1 MPYNLFKMFKIACR
15 DSPYDV
21 IPFKQATDDAN
32 KIFNLRTKKSLLAFI
47 VNDGLEDLTFI
58 NKKKWEQNQNPDN
71 PIEVYAYRFRTR
83 AIVGYIAFM
92 FNSKTEKWLIK
103 SFHQPE
109 DRNAAM
115 LEAMQKALENKS
127 LEESND

>member
-1 MPYNLFKMFKIACR
+1 MFKIACR

-21 IPFKQATDDAN
+21 IPFKQAMDDAN

-58 NKKKWEQNQNPDN
+58 NKKEWEQNQNPDN
-71 PIEVYAYRFRTR
+71 SIEVYAYRFRTR
-83 AIVGYIAFM
+83 AIAGYIAFM
-92 FNSKTEKWLIK
+92 FNRQTEKWLIK
-103 SFHQPE
+103 SFHQSE
-109 DRNAAM
+109 NRNTAM

>member
-1 MPYNLFKMFKIACR
+1 M
-15 DSPYDV
+15 